1 MALDITN
8 NGIAGTEPAGTEPNN
23 QGTEPNSQAKS
34 GDDNTNK
41 TFTQDEVD
49 RIVQERLARERKNTG
64 NNEDLTARVEELN
77 KRENRLKC
85 AEMLQEK
92 GLQKDLLD
100 ILDTSDIDKFT
111 ENIGKL
117 ENMGAIR
124 GKGSKPI
131 PYIVGPTPGP
141 LPDVGETEDDRLKQA
156 FGL

>member
-1 MALDITN
+1 ML
-8 NGIAGTEPAGTEPNN
+8 
-23 QGTEPNSQAKS
+23 
-34 GDDNTNK
+34 
-41 TFTQDEVD
+41 
-49 RIVQERLARERKNTG
+49 RE
-64 NNEDLTARVEELN
+64 L
-77 KRENRLKC
+77 
-85 AEMLQEK
+85 
-92 GLQKDLLD
+92 
-100 ILDTSDIDKFT
+100 T

>member
-1 MALDITN
+1 
-8 NGIAGTEPAGTEPNN
+8 
-23 QGTEPNSQAKS
+23 
-34 GDDNTNK
+34 
-41 TFTQDEVD
+41 
-49 RIVQERLARERKNTG
+49 
-64 NNEDLTARVEELN
+64 
-77 KRENRLKC
+77 
-85 AEMLQEK
+85 MLQEK